1 MPAPPIIDSFG
12 MSHVGLVRT
21 NNEDRFVT
29 KPESDL
35 YLVADGMGGAQ
46 AGELASQ
53 ITADTLVSEIESA
66 GERTSADSLSRAIE
80 MANTRVRAKAGED
93 AAYTGMGTTVVAVLI
108 KLPKAHIASV
118 GDSRVYLQRRG
129 ELFCVTTDHNW
140 VNDIGRGLGL
150 TDDQLRT
157 HPYRNVLTK
166 AVGAADNVEVQT
178 HEIDFAPGDLLLLC
192 SDGLHGVI
200 GEERL
205 AAILAEPEPLQTRC
219 EALIRVAL
227 EEGAPDNTTAV
238 LVANVGAAAGDS
250 K

>member
-21 NNEDRFVT
+21 NNEDCFVT

-53 ITADTLVSEIESA
+53 IAAETLVAEIESA

-80 MANTRVRAKAGED
+80 TANTRVRAKARED
-93 AAYTGMGTTVVAVLI
+93 AAYTGMGTTVVAALI

-150 TDDQLRT
+150 SDDQLRT

-166 AVGAADNVEVQT
+166 AVGAADNIEVQT
-178 HEIDFAPGDLLLLC
+178 HEIDFSPGGLLLLC
-192 SDGLHGVI
+192 SDGLHGVAR
-200 GEERL
+200 EERL
-205 AAILAEPEPLQTRC
+205 AAILAEPEPLQAKC
-219 EALIRVAL
+219 EALIRAAL

>member
-53 ITADTLVSEIESA
+53 IAADTLVSEIESA
-66 GERTSADSLSRAIE
+66 GERTSADSLPRAIE
-80 MANTRVRAKAGED
+80 TANTRVRAKAGED
-93 AAYTGMGTTVVAVLI
+93 LAYAGMGTTVVAALI

-129 ELFCVTTDHNW
+129 ELYCVTTDHNW
-140 VNDIGRGLGL
+140 INDIGRGLGL

-166 AVGAADNVEVQT
+166 AVGAADNIEVQT
-178 HEIDFAPGDLLLLC
+178 HEIDFSPGDLLLLC
-192 SDGLHGVI
+192 SDGLHGVA
-200 GEERL
+200 GEEQL
-205 AAILAEPEPLQTRC
+205 AAILAESEPLQAKC
-219 EALIRVAL
+219 EALIRAAL
-227 EEGAPDNTTAV
+227 EQGAPDNTTAV
-238 LVANVGAAAGDS
+238 LVANVDAAAGES